1 MIRPQTRKSFF
12 VKATMTKL
20 AHTKEWLKHMPNK
33 LTLARIG
40 VIPLLLVLY
49 PLTERLNVF
58 CAILF
63 AFAAFTDWLDG
74 YLARKYGNVTPL
86 GALLDPIA
94 DKMLIA
100 AALVLLAHSRAV
112 PAFLAGLIISRDIA
126 VSGMRLMAME
136 QSFKIEVSD
145 FGKWKTTLLS
155 LAIFC
160 LFINEPLFGIPFRP
174 IGMISLWLS
183 LALSLYSA
191 WMYGKGYLEK
201 AKTSLYP

>member
-1 MIRPQTRKSFF
+1 M
-12 VKATMTKL
+12 ANL
-20 AHTKEWLKHMPNK
+20 AYTKEWLKHMPNK
-33 LTLARIG
+33 LTLARIAA
-40 VIPLLLVLY
+40 IPLLLVLY

-58 CAILF
+58 CAVLF

-112 PAFLAGLIISRDIA
+112 PAFLAGLLIARDIA

-155 LAIFC
+155 VAIFC
-160 LFINEPLFGIPFRP
+160 LFINEPFLGLPFRP
-174 IGMISLWLS
+174 VGMIALWISLG
-183 LALSLYSA
+183 LSLYSA
-191 WMYGKGYLEK
+191 WVYGQAYLEK
-201 AKTSLYP
+201 TKTALYP